1 MTGIKLRGASNEPS
15 IFGKRTVSLFVKL
28 WNLKVRCVFIY
39 HHYLTGHRLH
49 MHIAFSLNITYQ
61 CGYERNF

>member
-49 MHIAFSLNITYQ
+49 IAFPLNITYQ
-61 CGYERNF
+61 STYERNF